1 MKDVI
6 WLMRRVLRGS
16 LRRKSSWIVYIGLP
30 LVGILISMTLY
41 GNSTGG
47 DLRVG
52 IVNNDGDQVV
62 TQDAIKFIEDLGQI
76 KITLTDEASL
86 REDIAASKLDSGLI
100 FGQGFAAAIRNG
112 DPIAGKVDIVS
123 AKGAQVTA
131 YIRSMLQNYVGNSAA
146 IGRVTQGDASAFDK
160 VYADYREN
168 SFKLNATTIED
179 TTNMKDMTYQ
189 SIGFLV
195 TFMMFSAVNLTELI
209 LREKENRTFN
219 RLLSSP
225 LSARSYVLSN
235 VAVNIIILLLQIVL
249 TVFLMK
255 AVFHIDSGIP
265 YTQLVFV
272 LLLFALASIGL
283 SLMIVAFAKSTKA
296 AGAMQNLIITPTC
309 LLSGCFFPMD
319 IMPDSV
325 KKISHFLPQHWL
337 LDSINKLQHG
347 ESFGSLGLNFAILIG
362 FAAAFALIAV
372 YRFNRN
378 NDARLFV

>member
-6 WLMRRVLRGS
+6 WLMRRILRGT

-30 LVGILISMTLY
+30 LAGVLLSMALY
-41 GNSTGG
+41 GNSAGG

-52 IVNNDGDQVV
+52 IVNNDGDQLV
-62 TQDAIKFIEDLGQI
+62 TQDAIKFIEGLGQI
-76 KITLTDEASL
+76 KIMMTDEASL
-86 REDIAASKLDSGLI
+86 RQDIAAAKLDSGLI
-100 FGQGFAAAIRNG
+100 FGQGFADAIRNG
-112 DPIAGKVDIVS
+112 DPSAGNVDIVS

-131 YIRSMLQNYVGNSAA
+131 YIGSMLRNYVGNAAA
-146 IGRVTQGDASAFDK
+146 IGQAAQDDVAAFDK
-160 VYADYREN
+160 VYADYRET

-179 TTNMKDMTYQ
+179 STNRKDMTYQ

-195 TFMMFSAVNLTELI
+195 AFMMFSAVNLTELI
-209 LREKENRTFN
+209 LREKENRTFY

-225 LSARSYVLSN
+225 LSARSYVISN
-235 VAVNIIILLLQIVL
+235 VTVNMIILLLQIVL
-249 TVFLMK
+249 TVFFMK
-255 AVFHIDSGIP
+255 TVFRIDSGIP
-265 YTQLVFV
+265 LAQLVFV
-272 LLLFALASIGL
+272 LLLFALAAIGL

-296 AGAMQNLIITPTC
+296 AGAMANLIVTPTC

-325 KKISHFLPQHWL
+325 KKVSHFLPQHWL

-347 ESFGSLGLNFAILIG
+347 ESFGSLGLNFAILLG